1 MSKQAFNKLLDAMR
15 ALCNEVNDQEI
26 CRRLE
31 TLMNTSKDD
40 LSVHSVNELLDD
52 PFSFEPKDIPEPFT
66 MYVKHFVYMV
76 KRNEKLGIPTKYSQ
90 SSANKSKKK

>member
-52 PFSFEPKDIPEPFT
+52 PFSFDPREIQEPFT
-66 MYVKHFVYMV
+66 MYVKHFIYMV
-76 KRNEKLGIPTKYSQ
+76 KRNEKLGIPSKYSQ
-90 SSANKSKKK
+90 ATAKTKKK